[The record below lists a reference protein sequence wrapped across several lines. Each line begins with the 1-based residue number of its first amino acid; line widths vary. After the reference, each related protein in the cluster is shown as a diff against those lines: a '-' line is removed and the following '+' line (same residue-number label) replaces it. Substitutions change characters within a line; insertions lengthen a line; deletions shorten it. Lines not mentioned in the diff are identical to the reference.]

1 MCWSQK
7 KYSRSWLKREGGIR
21 LLKGRLDD
29 DKMTSDRPLTPD
41 LTQRESQP
49 CDFSEFLPSCPG
61 GAGTALGGLDGK
73 GGSSAVTEKRPV
85 SQPHDSRHSGCP
97 GLRPGETPPLPGED
111 PPQGPYTH
119 PKPQWRFPGKCPA
132 SPSSVLPRSLA
143 QLSPLASHAHTTHH
157 CKGTGLRGLP
167 LSSRKGRDTPV

>member
-7 KYSRSWLKREGGIR
+7 KYSRSRLKREGGVR

-85 SQPHDSRHSGCP
+85 SQPHDSRHTVAALDCARGK
-97 GLRPGETPPLPGED
+97 PLLSPED
-111 PPQGPYTH
+111 PPRAPTPTPNHSGASPESAR
-119 PKPQWRFPGKCPA
+119 PLPPQCCPA
-132 SPSSVLPRSLA
+132 LLPSSAHWPATPTPRTTAKA
-143 QLSPLASHAHTTHH
+143 Q
-157 CKGTGLRGLP
+157 G
-167 LSSRKGRDTPV
+167 